1 MLNTNE
7 QIRTGRI
14 REPKKSNFERFDSIV
29 GIITRCGQYG
39 CYVTDEE
46 TGAEVFFNGNGTR
59 GDRVR
64 LGVKKIKPET
74 NRTYWVLE
82 SVLEYGEIAA

>member
-7 QIRTGRI
+7 LIGKERI
-14 REPKKSNFERFDSIV
+14 REPKKSKFERFDSIV
-29 GIITRCGQYG
+29 GIITRCAQYG

-46 TGAEVFFNGNGTR
+46 TGGEVFFNGNGTR

-82 SVLEYGEIAA
+82 SVIKYGDIAA